1 MRVFSLFLVWVY
13 PFGLFCQ
20 NIDFAIFSRD
30 TLHFLVDAPGN
41 ELSSSLKSVAKSDP
55 KWPVIT
61 PIQYYSSSGWPH
73 NWTLTRDGRLLTM
86 NVSVR
91 SREAYFSMYQ
101 TVLLPKDAKRLAQE
115 DTIFYEKIKKNEH
128 LQRSFASLYL
138 LTRKIEAKHLFR
150 VKPLVEWSL
159 LHKYH
164 TRLKKYS
171 NPRIKASS
179 QFIQQNP
186 PEDAD
191 FHLNESTQEY
201 HFYLR
206 TARSLMIWKWKYPQL
221 YTYEKSEKNWQ
232 IERFYGL
239 DKQAFLPPPG
249 IALGNPILPKAA
261 RFLPQSILDTA
272 FFRGHNHVVWQGK
285 HCWMVN
291 TSHGAIY
298 YLTKN
303 KVVKVAQIEYF
314 KDYPAIFSG
323 KRLFIEDR
331 DKGELLF
338 FNKIT
343 HLVPNLPLFKHRC
356 LLDERAL
363 QQTFGTLSTF
373 SSIVPKPLNE
383 IIHLGKQVK
392 AGNLESL
399 AQLEEQITYLQR
411 QNNHAAVINIVRELT
426 LIGGKE
432 LTHLIIDKILMSD
445 YKLSSSDYEESDFIL
460 GFSAL
465 CELILDWRDDP
476 VLVGGFFDDAK
487 DGETIKKR
495 VREWIL
501 KNRNSLRI
509 KE

>member
-1 MRVFSLFLVWVY
+1 
-13 PFGLFCQ
+13 
-20 NIDFAIFSRD
+20 
-30 TLHFLVDAPGN
+30 
-41 ELSSSLKSVAKSDP
+41 
-55 KWPVIT
+55 
-61 PIQYYSSSGWPH
+61 
-73 NWTLTRDGRLLTM
+73 
-86 NVSVR
+86 
-91 SREAYFSMYQ
+91 
-101 TVLLPKDAKRLAQE
+101 
-115 DTIFYEKIKKNEH
+115 
-128 LQRSFASLYL
+128 
-138 LTRKIEAKHLFR
+138 
-150 VKPLVEWSL
+150 
-159 LHKYH
+159 
-164 TRLKKYS
+164 
-171 NPRIKASS
+171 
-179 QFIQQNP
+179 
-186 PEDAD
+186 
-191 FHLNESTQEY
+191 
-201 HFYLR
+201 
-206 TARSLMIWKWKYPQL
+206 
-221 YTYEKSEKNWQ
+221 
-232 IERFYGL
+232 
-239 DKQAFLPPPG
+239 
-249 IALGNPILPKAA
+249 
-261 RFLPQSILDTA
+261 
-272 FFRGHNHVVWQGK
+272 
-285 HCWMVN
+285 MVN

-298 YLTKN
+298 YLAKN

-331 DKGELLF
+331 DKSELLF

-363 QQTFGTLSTF
+363 QQTFGALSTY

-399 AQLEEQITYLQR
+399 AQLEEQITCLQR

-445 YKLSSSDYEESDFIL
+445 YKLSSSDYEESDFLL

-501 KNRNSLRI
+501 KNRNFLRI